1 MGLLGPQ
8 GSALWFFVNRNEA
21 ILEGSVLLERAM
33 TATTWMLGRI
43 ASFPKDQRYL
53 VGDKAWG
60 SDPA

>member
-1 MGLLGPQ
+1 M
-8 GSALWFFVNRNEA
+8 
-21 ILEGSVLLERAM
+21 EGSVLLERAM